1 MNKSNKLKTMILFS
15 LSSVAIILLF
25 FVNVDSVQTSQEEYA
40 NYFASLTQD
49 SANLTRAYQD
59 EIGLWQLGEIS
70 NETMAE
76 LTNNYLVNFT
86 TQMNKFNQTQ
96 APDSFES
103 AKKSLVNSFYNE
115 IKSYQVFSEYLLTGN
130 ESLNEIST
138 NFLSESLKDEVMAFE
153 SFKEVTNK
161 TSR

>member
-1 MNKSNKLKTMILFS
+1 
-15 LSSVAIILLF
+15 
-25 FVNVDSVQTSQEEYA
+25 
-40 NYFASLTQD
+40 
-49 SANLTRAYQD
+49 
-59 EIGLWQLGEIS
+59 
-70 NETMAE
+70 
-76 LTNNYLVNFT
+76 
-86 TQMNKFNQTQ
+86 MNKFNQTQ

-115 IKSYQVFSEYLLTGN
+115 IKSYQVFREYLLTGN

-161 TSR
+161 TS

>member
-1 MNKSNKLKTMILFS
+1 MNKSNKLKTIILFS

-25 FVNVDSVQTSQEEYA
+25 FGNVGSVQTSQKEYA
-40 NYFASLTQD
+40 NYFASLTHD

-76 LTNNYLVNFT
+76 LTDKYLINFT
-86 TQMNKFNQTQ
+86 TQMKKFNQTE
-96 APDSFES
+96 APDSFKS
-103 AKKSLVNSFYNE
+103 AQESLVNSFYKE
-115 IKSYQVFSEYLLTGN
+115 IQSYQVFRDYLVTGN
-130 ESLNEIST
+130 ETLNEIST
-138 NFLSESLKDEVMAFE
+138 NLLSESLRDEAMAFE

-161 TSR
+161 TS

>member
-1 MNKSNKLKTMILFS
+1 MNKFSKIKTIFLIS
-15 LSSVAIILLF
+15 LSSVAILLLF
-25 FVNVDSVQTSQEEYA
+25 YVNVGSVQTTQDEYA

-59 EIGLWQLGEIS
+59 EVGLWQLGEVS
-70 NETMAE
+70 NETMAD
-76 LTNNYLVNFT
+76 LTNNYIVNFT
-86 TQMNKFNQTQ
+86 AQMKKFNQTE

-115 IKSYQVFSEYLLTGN
+115 IKSYQVFRDYLLTGN

-138 NFLSESLKDEVMAFE
+138 NFLSESLKDEAMSFM

-161 TSR
+161 TS

>member
-1 MNKSNKLKTMILFS
+1 MNKSNKLKTIFLISFS
-15 LSSVAIILLF
+15 SIAIILLF
-25 FVNVDSVQTSQEEYA
+25 YVNVRSVQTTQDDYA
-40 NYFASLTQD
+40 NYFASLTQE

-59 EIGLWQLGEIS
+59 EIALWQLREVS

-86 TQMNKFNQTQ
+86 KQMNKFNQTES
-96 APDSFES
+96 PDAFDS

-115 IKSYQVFSEYLLTGN
+115 IKSYQSFRDYLLTGN

-138 NFLSESLKDEVMAFE
+138 NLLSESLKDEAMSFK
-153 SFKEVTNK
+153 SFKEVSNR
-161 TSR
+161 TS